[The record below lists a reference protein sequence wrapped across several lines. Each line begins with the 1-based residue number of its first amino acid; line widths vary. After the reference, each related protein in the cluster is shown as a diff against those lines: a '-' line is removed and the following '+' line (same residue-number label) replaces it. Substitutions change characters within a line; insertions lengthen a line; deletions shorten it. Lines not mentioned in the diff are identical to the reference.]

1 MPFATPTW
9 DKDLACVVINLS
21 SKVVATTRTQFPGDE
36 DYYLAIPTLTK
47 IFIRSFHQEFP
58 RSARNSLYRV
68 TDQSARSAGMHW
80 SSSSFDLIFKSATYF
95 AGSPADIP
103 RFVCLLMIT

>member
-58 RSARNSLYRV
+58 ALSQKFIV
-68 TDQSARSAGMHW
+68 
-80 SSSSFDLIFKSATYF
+80 
-95 AGSPADIP
+95 P
-103 RFVCLLMIT
+103 RHRPKRTIRRDALVIELL